1 MHHRLRVL
9 WPPEP
14 TLKIIRKE
22 DRWIIEETLAT
33 DANSKTFKS
42 KKKAKRHLKRL
53 ASSKPKKS
61 VTHDE
66 KRG

>member
-1 MHHRLRVL
+1 MA
-9 WPPEP
+9 
-14 TLKIIRKE
+14 KKG
-22 DRWIIEETLAT
+22 DRWVIKGGSLAGT
-33 DANSKTFKS
+33 AATFKS